1 MNQEGTG
8 IMKRTLKWIGIVLGV
23 GIASAITY
31 EAVQR
36 GREQLRSSLSRVD
49 RIAEKAED
57 LVHETHAAVHDAKQA
72 M

>member
-1 MNQEGTG
+1 
-8 IMKRTLKWIGIVLGV
+8 MKRALKWIGVLLGL

-49 RIAEKAED
+49 RITEKAQE
-57 LVHETHAAVHDAKQA
+57 LVDETHNAVHDATQA

>member
-1 MNQEGTG
+1 
-8 IMKRTLKWIGIVLGV
+8 MKRALKWLGIVLGV

-36 GREQLRSSLSRVD
+36 GREQLRSSLARVD
-49 RIAEKAED
+49 RITEKAQEFID
-57 LVHETHAAVHDAKQA
+57 ETHNAVHDATHA

>member
-1 MNQEGTG
+1 M
-8 IMKRTLKWIGIVLGV
+8 MKRTLKWIGIVLGV

-49 RIAEKAED
+49 RITEKAQE
-57 LVHETHAAVHDAKQA
+57 LVDETHNPVHDATRA

>member
-1 MNQEGTG
+1 
-8 IMKRTLKWIGIVLGV
+8 MKRALKWMGIVLGL

-49 RIAEKAED
+49 RITEKAQE
-57 LVHETHAAVHDAKQA
+57 LVDETHSAVHDATKA